1 MSPYA
6 SVVDA
11 PEVAGDALVDPLD
24 QILAQTKPKTGQFV
38 DPLHLAA
45 YLESTGITDRIA
57 RVDYGFV
64 DVFSLAEEMY
74 RRLAPLPEPPLT
86 PPRGGW
92 RLAVRNISHGLL
104 YLLPTAAFPAAVAVL
119 GHHALA
125 IALLLAG
132 GLGWVWS
139 GAATWLAY
147 HRLGRDQAASAAR
160 VLVTA
165 ALAGLPAGAVLGLG
179 IVAFTGAGFGIVAM
193 VVAVMAY
200 QMASTLLI
208 FYRKE
213 LLLAL
218 AMAPA
223 VGGGVAYVVYGDGW
237 RWWSIGISLASIAIA
252 LAAGLQQTVAPSRG
266 RYRRRRAQEALRS
279 DLKAIGPVLLYTA
292 LTAGF
297 LLQAEARYMFGR
309 LDMVL
314 AVVPLMAGMGI
325 VEWRAHRFQEHA
337 KVLLTRVRR
346 PRRFIARIWLWLA
359 AEALICMAAVAVL
372 AGVMLLALHSAGQL
386 SAAGAVMTAA
396 FVTLAGCYFISF
408 ILSGQAGYGRL
419 ILAVGAA
426 SAVHVGAVVLTPGR
440 LSPLADTTVFLCS
453 AALLQV
459 LVIAA
464 LAGVVGRVWQYR

>member
-1 MSPYA
+1 MSPLT
-6 SVVDA
+6 
-11 PEVAGDALVDPLD
+11 EVIDVPADTAVIDPLD
-24 QILAQTKPKTGQFV
+24 QIIEQTRPITGQFV
-38 DPLHLAA
+38 DALHLAA

-64 DVFSLAEEMY
+64 DVFGLAEEMY
-74 RRLAPLPEPPLT
+74 RRLAPLPEPPLKPKT
-86 PPRGGW
+86 GGW
-92 RLAVRNISHGLL
+92 RLAARNVSHGLL
-104 YLLPTAAFPAAVAVL
+104 YLLPTAGFPAAVAVL

-125 IALLLAG
+125 VALLLAG

-165 ALAGLPAGAVLGLG
+165 ALAGLPAGALLGLA
-179 IVAFTGAGFGIVAM
+179 IVAFSGAGFGIVAM

-213 LLLAL
+213 LWLAL

-223 VGGGVAYVVYGDGW
+223 VGAGAAYVVDGDRW
-237 RWWSIGISLASIAIA
+237 RWWSIGISFAAIA
-252 LAAGLQQTVAPSRG
+252 TAFAAGLQQTVAPSRG

-279 DLKAIGPVLLYTA
+279 DLKAIGPVLVYTA

-297 LLQAEARYMFGR
+297 LLHAEARYMFGR

-314 AVVPLMAGMGI
+314 AVMPLLAGMGI

-346 PRRFIARIWLWLA
+346 PGRFIARIWLWLA
-359 AEALICMAAVAVL
+359 AEALVCMAAVGAL
-372 AGVMLLALHSAGQL
+372 AGVMLLALYATDQL
-386 SAAGAVMTAA
+386 SAAGVVMTVA
-396 FVTLAGCYFISF
+396 FVTLAGTYFISF

-419 ILAVGAA
+419 ILAVAA
-426 SAVHVGAVVLTPGR
+426 ATAMHVGTALVAPR
-440 LSPLADTTVFLCS
+440 ELSPLADTTVFLGS
-453 AALLQV
+453 AVLLQV